1 MESIPLDT
9 PDGITAR
16 LGWDPSVSV
25 HDRRRILTREIV
37 AGLVRCDPKEIRV
50 EREPPRGY
58 GYHTRLIAS
67 RNGEDLPYAVKTASF
82 RAATVV
88 AVAAPSMPLGI
99 DVRDMHPEAVD
110 IHMMQKHSHL
120 LDENNIPALVD
131 HWTKVQAVL
140 EADGR
145 GVRVAAE
152 HVRLDPTGRKGW
164 LPDRKSG
171 YHLVDL
177 SREGWIITMAY
188 GSLTV

>member
-1 MESIPLDT
+1 MESVPLDT

-16 LGWDPSVSV
+16 LGWDPGVSV
-25 HDRRRILTREIV
+25 HDRRRILTREII
-37 AGLVRCDPKEIRV
+37 AGLLRCETREIRV

-67 RNGEDLPYAVKTASF
+67 RDGVNLPYAVKTASF

-88 AVAAPSMPLGI
+88 AVSDPATPLGI
-99 DVRDMHPEAVD
+99 DVRDMHPDAAD

-120 LDENNIPALVD
+120 LDENNIPALLE

-152 HVRLDPTGRKGW
+152 HVRLDPARRKGW
-164 LPDRKSG
+164 LPDRRAG

-188 GSLTV
+188 GTTPV